1 VFLFFFS
8 ISLKAQEKIISGI
21 ITDAGTKQ
29 PVEFATVQLQQA
41 DSILNS
47 TVTDRKGKFSLQTSA
62 EGSVILQMSF
72 IGYNKLSKP
81 LTITSIQQ
89 NVNIGSIE
97 INLSNENLQEVTVTG
112 RRSLLNISIDR
123 KVYNVSSD
131 VMAQSGSAS
140 DILKNI
146 PSVEVDIEGAVSL
159 RGSTGVMIL
168 INGRPSP
175 LMRTNMAE
183 ALEQLPANSIERIE
197 VITNPSARFKPDG
210 TSGIINIVLKK
221 NTKGGFNGTATV
233 TVGNNERYGGSLNLN
248 YKPQKL
254 NLFSN
259 YSFRQDNRGRMN
271 TVDRTNYNGNS
282 VSSYYKENN
291 QSKALPV
298 SHIGSLGF
306 DYTLNQRNSFG
317 VSANHVNRQQDR
329 NNIGQR
335 ILYDQN
341 KIRAEDFDRLLDG
354 KESEVETDGTVYFQH
369 NFPKE
374 DHELRFEFTAAK
386 DEEVENNRFR
396 NQYRLPLNPTTMD
409 NTLIKQGDKQQQIT
423 VDYTN
428 PITEESN
435 VESGYD
441 GSFIQQDLNFYGEYF
456 DAAQSKFVK
465 DLIKTN
471 RFLYN
476 EVIHAVYATYQRGYE
491 KFSYSAG
498 LRAEAAI
505 IKGDLITKDSLISNE
520 YFKLYPTIHLAY
532 KLNTGELQLNYSKRV
547 NRPEGDDL
555 NPFPEYQD
563 PRNLRAGNPR
573 LLPEIIHSAEFG
585 YQWRNDNF
593 SFVPSLYYRFKKN
606 GFTDVLVKLNDTTLL
621 STVQNLSND
630 VSAGLELIFS
640 G

>member
-1 VFLFFFS
+1 
-8 ISLKAQEKIISGI
+8 
-21 ITDAGTKQ
+21 
-29 PVEFATVQLQQA
+29 
-41 DSILNS
+41 
-47 TVTDRKGKFSLQTSA
+47 
-62 EGSVILQMSF
+62 
-72 IGYNKLSKP
+72 
-81 LTITSIQQ
+81 
-89 NVNIGSIE
+89 
-97 INLSNENLQEVTVTG
+97 
-112 RRSLLNISIDR
+112 
-123 KVYNVSSD
+123 
-131 VMAQSGSAS
+131 
-140 DILKNI
+140 
-146 PSVEVDIEGAVSL
+146 
-159 RGSTGVMIL
+159 
-168 INGRPSP
+168 
-175 LMRTNMAE
+175 
-183 ALEQLPANSIERIE
+183 
-197 VITNPSARFKPDG
+197 
-210 TSGIINIVLKK
+210 
-221 NTKGGFNGTATV
+221 
-233 TVGNNERYGGSLNLN
+233 
-248 YKPQKL
+248 
-254 NLFSN
+254 
-259 YSFRQDNRGRMN
+259 MN
-271 TVDRTNYNGNS
+271 TVERINYDNGNIT
-282 VSSYYKENN
+282 SYYNENN
-291 QSKALPV
+291 QSNALPV
-298 SHIGSLGF
+298 SHVGSLGF
-306 DYTLNQRNSFG
+306 DYTLNEQNSFG
-317 VSANHVNRQQDR
+317 ASANHVNRQQNR
-329 NNIGQR
+329 NNTGQR
-335 ILYDQN
+335 IFYDQN
-341 KIRAEDFDRLLDG
+341 KRRTEDFDRLLSG
-354 KESEVETDGTVYFQH
+354 EESEVETDGTVYFQH
-369 NFPKE
+369 NFPRE
-374 DHELRFEFTAAK
+374 DHELRFELTASK
-386 DEEVENNRFR
+386 EEEVEDNRFR

-563 PRNLRAGNPR
+563 PRNLRAGNPK

-585 YQWRNDNF
+585 FQWRNGNF

-621 STVQNLSND
+621 STIQNLSND

-640 G
+640 ARAGKFFSANLSSNFFYNKMDASELGFSNQRSIVSMSSNINTIFTLTKTTMLQTTMNFHSARLTPQGKVYPNFVFNTGLRQEVFNKKLVVTLTTSDLFKTLKQKTELNTSFLKQTVISRRDAQVFYLGLSYRFGAAIKKAEDKMQFDDNL